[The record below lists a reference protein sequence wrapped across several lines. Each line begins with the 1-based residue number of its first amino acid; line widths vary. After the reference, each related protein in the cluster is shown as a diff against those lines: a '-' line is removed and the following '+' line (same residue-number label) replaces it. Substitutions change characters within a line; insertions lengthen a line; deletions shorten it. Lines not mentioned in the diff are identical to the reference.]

1 MMLWHTL
8 LRDTRASSTVDFAFA
23 LPVLLTI
30 MLGTLQLGQY
40 FQVSGT
46 LRHAL
51 GEGVRYAK
59 VYPSATQGEVLA
71 EIRDELPAV
80 DQSKIKALVFVRGT
94 SSDGIG
100 WGAARIQYSLEPMI
114 PLIPVPPITIT
125 ETSISYLPAGA

>member
-1 MMLWHTL
+1 MSMWQKLR
-8 LRDTRASSTVDFAFA
+8 RDTRASSTVDFAFA
-23 LPVLLTI
+23 LPVLVTI
-30 MLGTLQLGQY
+30 MLGTMQLGQY

-59 VYPSATQGEVLA
+59 VYPSATQAEVLA

-94 SSDGIG
+94 SSGIK
-100 WGAARIQYSLEPMI
+100 WGAAGIQYNLEPMI
-114 PLIPVPPITIT
+114 PLVPVSAITIT